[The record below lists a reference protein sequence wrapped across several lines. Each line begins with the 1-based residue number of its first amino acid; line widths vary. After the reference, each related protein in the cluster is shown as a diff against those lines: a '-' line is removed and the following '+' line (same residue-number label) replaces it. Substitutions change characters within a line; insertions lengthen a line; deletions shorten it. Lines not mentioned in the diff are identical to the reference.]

1 MSNEEKWAGAYR
13 TSTIISYAVAASVL
27 VYAVVVEV
35 FKFQE
40 ISLHLIPVDF
50 LDMLRFVFVFLSFAG
65 YFIINFCNKKLLT
78 RSSADTTETLLGRLA
93 LANIVSMAL
102 SELPALFGL
111 ILFLGSGNSRDF
123 YLLLLISVLLFYYFF
138 PRASFW
144 AGYSRVTEKT
154 ASS

>member
-1 MSNEEKWAGAYR
+1 MPNEEKWAGAYR
-13 TSTIISYAVAASVL
+13 TSTTISYAMAASVL

-50 LDMLRFVFVFLSFAG
+50 LDKLRFVFVFLSFAG

-144 AGYSRVTEKT
+144 AGYSRAADKT